1 MTEQPWSESRIE
13 TKSEQASRWTE
24 WKTNPSDKTN
34 WWNMKPEQI
43 KPLNKKPNDYE
54 QRN

>member
-24 WKTNPSDKTN
+24 RKTKTRTN
-34 WWNMKPEQI
+34 QTI
-43 KPLNKKPNDYE
+43 KQKAKRL
-54 QRN
+54 